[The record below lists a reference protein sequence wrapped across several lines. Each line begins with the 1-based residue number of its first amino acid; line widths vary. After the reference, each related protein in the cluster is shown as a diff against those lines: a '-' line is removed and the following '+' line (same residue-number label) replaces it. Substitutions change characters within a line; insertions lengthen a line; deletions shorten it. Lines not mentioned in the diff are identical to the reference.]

1 MARYYGTIGFSKNE
15 EIEPGIW
22 SEQITTR
29 NYSGDVLT
37 SRQSMVSGKG
47 SNSNIL
53 VKNTF
58 SIISDLYADENFYS
72 IKYITWRG
80 VKWSVTDI
88 EVQYP
93 RLILTIGDVY
103 NG

>member
-1 MARYYGTIGFSKNE
+1 MARYYGIIGFSKNE

-29 NYSGDVLT
+29 KYSGDVLT